1 MFLWRICS
9 NHKAKQKKLLLSI
22 GVQLK
27 LQNLLFFEL
36 SSKQSGLTIESSA
49 LRLKQ
54 LLPQVDSFSVRG
66 TLHLSR
72 SPKPLVCFERN
83 LKFNFEKLF
92 TQGTGLLRRKSYSIL
107 KLCKNVGTF
116 LFLLHAVQGELLLFN
131 NLHNSS
137 GAPNRCLEYYTV
149 KQLAPHQ
156 NKR

>member
-1 MFLWRICS
+1 MIS
-9 NHKAKQKKLLLSI
+9 VETSKLT
-22 GVQLK
+22 Q
-27 LQNLLFFEL
+27 LLFFEL
-36 SSKQSGLTIESSA
+36 SSNQSGLSIESSA

-54 LLPQVDSFSVRG
+54 LLPQVDSFSLRG

-72 SPKPLVCFERN
+72 SPKAMVCYEEN
-83 LKFNFEKLF
+83 LKFNFEKLL
-92 TQGTGLLRRKSYSIL
+92 TQDTGLLRPESYSIS
-107 KLCKNVGTF
+107 KLCKNVFVF

-149 KQLAPHQ
+149 KQLAPHE